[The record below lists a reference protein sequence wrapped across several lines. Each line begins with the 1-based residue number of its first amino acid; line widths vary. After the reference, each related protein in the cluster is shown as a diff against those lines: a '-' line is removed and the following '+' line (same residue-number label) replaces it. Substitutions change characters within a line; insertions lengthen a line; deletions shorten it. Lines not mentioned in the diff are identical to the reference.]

1 MITRPNTG
9 TLAYEL
15 DLYELLE
22 KYVRVPD
29 EEQAIAAVQ
38 YAWTQVIHSTGVQE
52 YVLVAEKQLD
62 AHLFGKRDH
71 PVIKRPANPMS
82 TSVRVVR

>member
-1 MITRPNTG
+1 MTFLFVLVLALSRISGKQVITRPNTG

-22 KYVRVPD
+22 KYARVPD

-38 YAWTQVIHSTGVQE
+38 YAWTQVIHSTGV
-52 YVLVAEKQLD
+52 
-62 AHLFGKRDH
+62 
-71 PVIKRPANPMS
+71 
-82 TSVRVVR
+82 